1 MGEARHA
8 PARAVMFNEYMNDE
22 SGALAALDEA
32 VAALGEDVVIAR
44 ARAKIFWR
52 NDKHQNSV
60 KILREIADVV
70 GRDSPVER
78 AFAMRDSC
86 PHRQR

>member
-1 MGEARHA
+1 
-8 PARAVMFNEYMNDE
+8 MFNEYMNDE

-44 ARAKIFWR
+44 ALAKIFWR

-60 KILREIADVV
+60 KILPSRNCLRSSRSARRTAAV
-70 GRDSPVER
+70 
-78 AFAMRDSC
+78 A
-86 PHRQR
+86 HRN